1 MALPKG
7 PYTGCDLSD
16 VTSLCM
22 PWREMNHLLRPEFS
36 HAAAALSLELA
47 STAYDMRTAPWREN
61 GWFDVSYLVDNALFT
76 GPAVNGQTADG
87 AFSPALAERYQR
99 AAEALLKKKNP
110 ISLVRGTLRQRESS
124 DTCKCVVMMHRA
136 GPGRYVAAI
145 GFMGTGRR
153 IYDWFSNFRTDRE
166 EGAHKGFLQL
176 TREFEASCPLIQ
188 FPETARELGRE
199 ALTLQDVLLAC
210 RRPGS
215 PFRVWMAG
223 HSQGGAVMQ
232 LAALREIRRGM
243 LRQTLVGYGFASPS
257 ALYESPGGDLGGVPL
272 FHIING
278 DDPTPRVGAYL
289 HVGRCMLFRP
299 DGDARKKFYG
309 DAWQDPAF
317 RDALALLRFIQGS
330 REGLI
335 STVALLRALEAL
347 SDREAAEVMGKML
360 GGLLPDRMLAV
371 LGSRTDQFLR
381 FAARRAEDAYEK
393 ATAGEAL
400 PAGRLRQL
408 QARITAL
415 IQRHGAPA
423 FGRGLLLALA
433 APHRLRGVDKN
444 TGGKAPYQAIVS
456 DYFPRL
462 GGYPTSGS
470 VPRVCAGR
478 PLRGPKA
485 PPVCRYRR
493 FARLRNQRAVR

>member
-16 VTSLCM
+16 VTALCM

-36 HAAAALSLELA
+36 REAAALSLELA
-47 STAYDMRTAPWREN
+47 ATAYDMRTALWREN
-61 GWFDVSYLVDNALFT
+61 GWFDFSYLVDNALFS
-76 GPAVNGQTADG
+76 GPDVNGLQPDG
-87 AFSPALAERYQR
+87 TYSPAQAERYQR

-110 ISLVRGTLRQRESS
+110 ISLVRGSLRQRESS

-136 GPGRYVAAI
+136 GPGRYVAAV

-176 TREFEASCPLIQ
+176 TREFEASCPLIR
-188 FPETARELGRE
+188 FPETAREMGRD
-199 ALTLQDVLLAC
+199 ALTLRDVLLSC

-215 PFRVWMAG
+215 PFKVWMAG
-223 HSQGGAVMQ
+223 HSQGGAVME

-243 LRQTLVGYGFASPS
+243 LRQNLIGYGFASPS
-257 ALYESPGGDLGGVPL
+257 ALYENPGCDLNGFPL
-272 FHIING
+272 FHIVNG

-299 DGDARKKFYG
+299 DDAARKRFYG

-317 RDALALLRFIQGS
+317 RDALTLLRFIQGS
-330 REGLI
+330 RDGLI
-335 STVALLRALEAL
+335 ATAALLQALEAL
-347 SDREAAEVMGKML
+347 SDREAAEVIGKML
-360 GGLLPDRMLAV
+360 GGLLPERMLAA

-381 FAARRAEDAYEK
+381 FAARRAEGAYEK
-393 ATAGEAL
+393 ATAGETL
-400 PAGRLRQL
+400 PANRLNQLRGRISL
-408 QARITAL
+408 L
-415 IQRHGAPA
+415 IAKHGAPA

-433 APHRLRGVDKN
+433 APHRLRGIDKN
-444 TGGKAPYQAIVS
+444 TGGEAPYQAIVRR
-456 DYFPRL
+456 YFPRL
-462 GGYPTSGS
+462 RGFPSSDS
-470 VPRVCAGR
+470 VPRSVSGQ
-478 PLRGPKA
+478 PLRGAKA
-485 PPVCRYRR
+485 PPICRYRR
-493 FARLRNQRAVR
+493 YSLRRNQRTVR